1 MAIWSEWLEIAG
13 TALEMTTVQ
22 AGTFLS
28 LTVTIVVILA
38 ILIAT
43 RGRKAEYT
51 VSIGAL
57 FCMILFTFIGWMPV
71 WTGSVIGIVL
81 AIFIANTFRRVG

>member
-1 MAIWSEWLEIAG
+1 MAIWSEWLTLAG
-13 TALEMTTVQ
+13 TALEMTTTQ

-28 LTVTIVVILA
+28 LLITIAIVLT

-43 RGRKAEYT
+43 KGRRAEYT

-57 FCMILFTFIGWMPV
+57 LCMILFTFIGWMPV

-81 AIFIANTFRRVG
+81 ALFIAKIFSGGF

>member
-1 MAIWSEWLEIAG
+1 MAIWSEWLELAG
-13 TALEMTTVQ
+13 TALEMTTTQ

-28 LTVTIVVILA
+28 LGITIVIIMA

-43 RGRKAEYT
+43 RGKQSHYT
-51 VSIGAL
+51 VTIGAL
-57 FCMILFTFIGWMPV
+57 FCMVLFVFMGWMPI

-81 AIFIANTFRRVG
+81 ALFIANMAKGGF